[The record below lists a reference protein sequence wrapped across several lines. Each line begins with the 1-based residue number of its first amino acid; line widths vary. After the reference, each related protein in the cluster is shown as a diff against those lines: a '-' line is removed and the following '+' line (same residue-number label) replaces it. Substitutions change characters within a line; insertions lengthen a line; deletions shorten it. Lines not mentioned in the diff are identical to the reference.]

1 MIKYISYVEIAV
13 SLGTAFGPFAGGFIF
28 NNYKYKITM
37 YFFAASAFFGMIIGY
52 ILLPTSLNQTISQD
66 EIDSFLKPRL

>member
-28 NNYKYKITM
+28 NKYEYKITM
-37 YFFAASAFFGMIIGY
+37 YFFAASCALGMLIGY
-52 ILLPTSLNQTISQD
+52 IWLPSSLNDTISS
-66 EIDSFLKPRL
+66 EE